1 MISPGNLKSL
11 RLLWANLAGNHR
23 YSRFLSKKDIQ
34 SFLLRSENEGLTF
47 LTTTLPTL
55 GKALDTFHS
64 TNVWKAPDQ
73 FKTDEDGIPIFLG
86 HAIRLALDGNSL
98 AVDCVRQLTLIF
110 YKLEVDYDPETI
122 GQFLDQFVITDR
134 DLVVR
139 TDSSEQVELIRDMR
153 RLIARILCNTNP
165 REIRP
170 CHGSG
175 ATADHTKNWQKWHQL
190 RYFKKLDD
198 FFSYPDLFFFNF
210 DHLVDEMEK
219 LQSSE
224 EGLPQAR
231 VCLVPKDSRGPRV
244 ISCEPTEFMYAQQGL
259 MRLLYKT
266 IETHDLTRGQI
277 NFIDQGV
284 NRQLACDASKRDS
297 HTTIDLKD
305 ASDRVTLDL
314 VERVFPPIWVEAFKA
329 CRSEETLLP
338 DGRIVKLN
346 KFAPMG
352 SACCFPVEALIFWAC
367 ATAAIFRSHLS
378 SESITS
384 FRMPTPRYGP
394 AHFSRQ
400 LSFPVYVYGD
410 DIIIDSKFTESV
422 VRGLSQIGLLVNLEK
437 TYRSGPFRESC
448 GGDFHFGMD
457 VTPVRVRKIP
467 SSVGTG
473 LATSAD
479 LANEFIAKFGYEDSH
494 SLIRVIEEAVGY
506 SFPRTELDIP
516 CSVRSTS
523 SASNDVF
530 FKRRWNKSLQRFE
543 HLVLQLHSEVL
554 TKQPPNWGELLR
566 KELSREIASRLHG
579 SYEHPVSFLNAKCDP
594 GTYVATHATHKKWAW
609 VWLG

>member
-1 MISPGNLKSL
+1 
-11 RLLWANLAGNHR
+11 
-23 YSRFLSKKDIQ
+23 
-34 SFLLRSENEGLTF
+34 
-47 LTTTLPTL
+47 
-55 GKALDTFHS
+55 
-64 TNVWKAPDQ
+64 
-73 FKTDEDGIPIFLG
+73 
-86 HAIRLALDGNSL
+86 
-98 AVDCVRQLTLIF
+98 
-110 YKLEVDYDPETI
+110 
-122 GQFLDQFVITDR
+122 
-134 DLVVR
+134 
-139 TDSSEQVELIRDMR
+139 
-153 RLIARILCNTNP
+153 
-165 REIRP
+165 
-170 CHGSG
+170 
-175 ATADHTKNWQKWHQL
+175 
-190 RYFKKLDD
+190 
-198 FFSYPDLFFFNF
+198 
-210 DHLVDEMEK
+210 
-219 LQSSE
+219 
-224 EGLPQAR
+224 
-231 VCLVPKDSRGPRV
+231 
-244 ISCEPTEFMYAQQGL
+244 
-259 MRLLYKT
+259 
-266 IETHDLTRGQI
+266 
-277 NFIDQGV
+277 
-284 NRQLACDASKRDS
+284 
-297 HTTIDLKD
+297 
-305 ASDRVTLDL
+305 
-314 VERVFPPIWVEAFKA
+314 
-329 CRSEETLLP
+329 
-338 DGRIVKLN
+338 
-346 KFAPMG
+346 
-352 SACCFPVEALIFWAC
+352 
-367 ATAAIFRSHLS
+367 
-378 SESITS
+378 
-384 FRMPTPRYGP
+384 MPTPRYGP